1 MMRHI
6 PDILDEGGDYHWAS
20 SLLEAGL
27 PLRTLEALH
36 NCRAELAGWRLV
48 LTGLASNCPSRHASA
63 TEALRSYRL
72 ASSVEASPNLPTLA
86 PIRLSMP
93 L

>member
-1 MMRHI
+1 MMRYI

-36 NCRAELAGWRLV
+36 NYTAGELAVWRLV
-48 LTGLASNCPSRHASA
+48 LTGLASI
-63 TEALRSYRL
+63 ALP
-72 ASSVEASPNLPTLA
+72 A
-86 PIRLSMP
+86 MP
-93 L
+93 VPRRR